1 MLGHF
6 RYELLQCGNEK
17 LFPPGYSCIGF
28 QARRRITISKP
39 GKTCEVIRVLQRV
52 AFLAGCEPTPTAGAD
67 ARILFTGMGSCRGER
82 LGATLD
88 GGFPTRLR
96 GGGNPFSC
104 CFGGSK
110 SVGETCEFEVVV
122 HYQGKDDCEYDPAIL
137 GSAPCLGEWD
147 PHHAQLL
154 THGPGDLRYSA
165 TIRFPKCDGQYE
177 FKYVLVPRNSDKELQ
192 WEKGHN
198 RQVRVTS
205 RGQVELGNDSAM
217 PHHLRHTLN
226 IAPPCVDIVF
236 VAHWAP
242 ERPSQTL
249 AIVGSHERAARARA
263 RGHEDARTCPYSY
276 PVAEHRHR
284 RHPPRPHSSLMAS
297 RPLFQELGA
306 WDPKKA
312 IPLIPGTVDKQNRLQ
327 WRVAVALPFP
337 LLVEF
342 KFLRVECSASGE

>member
-1 MLGHF
+1 M
-6 RYELLQCGNEK
+6 
-17 LFPPGYSCIGF
+17 
-28 QARRRITISKP
+28 
-39 GKTCEVIRVLQRV
+39 
-52 AFLAGCEPTPTAGAD
+52 
-67 ARILFTGMGSCRGER
+67 
-82 LGATLD
+82 
-88 GGFPTRLR
+88 
-96 GGGNPFSC
+96 
-104 CFGGSK
+104 
-110 SVGETCEFEVVV
+110 GETCEFEVVV

-249 AIVGSHERAARARA
+249 AIVGSHE
-263 RGHEDARTCPYSY
+263 
-276 PVAEHRHR
+276 
-284 RHPPRPHSSLMAS
+284 
-297 RPLFQELGA
+297 ELGA

-342 KFLRVECSASGE
+342 KFLRVECSASGEVGWQAGPNRHCIINPDGQFSFYPDQVGVPFSDEETGARPTLSPMAEGLRGDPTLSALPLQTLGTLETGGRVEKKEDEPVKRLGSMERLQQVLRSISGIPAAQGGGEAARGASRTRVPHPPQMP